1 MPVNADSIISPRTLG
16 DQRADRKLP
25 NACPMVVKIGLF
37 LLVVCLAAILASH
50 ALAAEVSV
58 GEAVTTASDLEVADS
73 AVEVPTAA
81 VFGHNLFQGRFTA
94 KSQPHYNPDYRVAV
108 GDTINLRIWGSLELE
123 MDATVDNQGNIF
135 IPKVGTVAVGG
146 VTNRRLVEI
155 IKAKVHQNYNMRVF
169 VYANVASFQPVW
181 VFVTGNVNQPGL
193 YQGMASDSVLQFID
207 KAQGINRNY
216 GSFRDISIVRNNQPI
231 KNIDLYDF
239 LTAGEM
245 DLFQFHDG
253 DSVLVGDI
261 QHRVTVTGDVK
272 RPFRFEIAK
281 SVVEVEEILALA
293 LPNPTAT
300 NLTLTRWLPDN
311 NKVLR
316 TYALDQSE
324 GLLVLSGDTIEVY
337 ADHNANAITATIS
350 GEHDGRHTLLL
361 PNGTTLAELKSQL
374 TLTELSNI
382 DAIQLFRKSVAERQ
396 KQLLLAKLR
405 ELETLVLTT
414 PSVTTDEARMRS
426 QETESILRFIDRAK
440 LVEPK
445 GHVVIHDTAAMQEIY
460 LEDGDQVFIPRRTNV
475 VLVQGEVSFPGAH
488 TYSEGKTVRDYISLA
503 GDFSERA
510 NKDRVLVIKQNGS
523 VVRVESKSQLGRVAV
538 ERGDSILVFPELK
551 GKTLQIAKDIT
562 QILYQIAVSVGI
574 LVAIF

>member
-1 MPVNADSIISPRTLG
+1 MH
-16 DQRADRKLP
+16 
-25 NACPMVVKIGLF
+25 F
-37 LLVVCLAAILASH
+37 LLRLTLWFACVLIPVLAGQTVA
-50 ALAAEVSV
+50 AAEVSV
-58 GEAVTTASDLEVADS
+58 GEAVTTASDLEVQDS
-73 AVEVPTAA
+73 SREMPRAT
-81 VFGHNLFQGRFTA
+81 VFGHNLFQGSFSA
-94 KSQPHYNPDYRVAV
+94 KSQSYYNPDYRVAI

-146 VTNRRLVEI
+146 VTNKRLVEI
-155 IKAKVHQNYNMRVF
+155 IKAKVHQKYNLRVF
-169 VYANVASFQPVW
+169 VYANVTSFQPVW

-207 KAQGINRNY
+207 KAQGINLHY
-216 GSFRDISIVRNNQPI
+216 GSFRDISIVRNNQTI
-231 KNIDLYDF
+231 NKIDLYDF
-239 LTAGEM
+239 LIAGKM
-245 DLFQFHDG
+245 ALFQFQDG

-272 RPFRFEIAK
+272 RPFRFEFAK
-281 SVVEVEEILALA
+281 SIVAIEDILSLA

-316 TYALDQSE
+316 TYALDRSE
-324 GLLVLSGDTIEVY
+324 ELLVFGGDAIEVY
-337 ADHNANAITATIS
+337 ADHNANAITTTIS
-350 GEHDGRHTLLL
+350 GEHEGRHTLLL
-361 PNGTTLAELKSQL
+361 PNGTTLAELKTQL

-414 PSVTTDEARMRS
+414 PSVTTDEAKMRS

-445 GHVVIHDTAAMQEIY
+445 GHVVIHDMAAMAEIY
-460 LEDGDQVFIPRRTNV
+460 LEDGDQVFIPRKTNV

-488 TYSEGKTVRDYISLA
+488 TYTARE
-503 GDFSERA
+503 
-510 NKDRVLVIKQNGS
+510 NG
-523 VVRVESKSQLGRVAV
+523 QGLHC
-538 ERGDSILVFPELK
+538 I
-551 GKTLQIAKDIT
+551 
-562 QILYQIAVSVGI
+562 VG
-574 LVAIF
+574 